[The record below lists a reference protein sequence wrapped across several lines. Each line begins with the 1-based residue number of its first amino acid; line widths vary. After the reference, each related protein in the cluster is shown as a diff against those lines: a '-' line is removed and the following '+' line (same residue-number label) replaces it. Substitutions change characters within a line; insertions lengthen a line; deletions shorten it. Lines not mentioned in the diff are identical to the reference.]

1 MENLAKFY
9 LCMVLPFSVQILPF
23 YRQKPNLQERIKI
36 GGANAPPNSI
46 TEPRKRGFGRVSA
59 ARVWPD
65 GHTLLVELPGFSF
78 WLYLQL
84 DLQFKSE
91 ILTKWPL
98 IFASTDRF
106 WEDSSQPVFNLSDFA
121 LIH

>member
-1 MENLAKFY
+1 
-9 LCMVLPFSVQILPF
+9 MVVPFSVQILPF
-23 YRQKPNLQERIKI
+23 YRQKPNLQESMKI

-46 TEPRKRGFGRVSA
+46 TEPRKRGFGHFSA
-59 ARVWPD
+59 AFLWPV
-65 GHTLLVELPGFSF
+65 GHILLVELPGFAYCI
-78 WLYLQL
+78 YLQL
-84 DLQFKSE
+84 DFQFESA
-91 ILTKWPL
+91 ILAKWPL